1 MCVCLCVCVCENS
14 IIIIIIVLGGNIV
27 VHIFLLLSAYPTAS
41 ASHSLA
47 RSLSHSLL
55 LSFTRALSH
64 HLCILFTGCSSR
76 FIFFIAAEKPNA
88 KSELQMAGKFLI
100 DHQINVSP
108 CNGARTQRNEYLS
121 DTCQVQGCVGRSRS
135 VCLSV
140 CVYNRCQNM
149 HVCVSVCVCEW

>member
-1 MCVCLCVCVCENS
+1 MCVCVCENS

-47 RSLSHSLL
+47 LSLSPTLSVS

-88 KSELQMAGKFLI
+88 KNELQMAGKFLI